1 MKLSKKKII
10 IISIVS
16 VLVIAGAVF
25 AYLYFCTDMFKSTQ
39 ELFYEYAGK
48 SAMVE
53 DSYSYQDMLEDIKVA
68 QTKSYTGTATI
79 GLEVNDKTQTS
90 SSSIMSQSQ
99 ATANILK
106 NLKLKVQTKSKPSE
120 KKAAY
125 NVALEFANNKI
136 TDFDIV
142 KTKDLYG
149 IKSNLLDS
157 NYIAVE
163 NNNLKDLFA
172 KFGANTAGIPNKIEE
187 IDLYDLL
194 YVSKEDQER
203 LTKIFTDSFKD
214 GIPASNYSKIGNVT
228 KTINGQEKNV
238 NGYSLKLSGKDME
251 NVLTNALT
259 KLKDDDRVLDLFV
272 EKTNKLM
279 DTPAI
284 KSSLDSYQTMAN
296 SKLRGSIYSKANT
309 FTIPKLTKETLKQSL
324 DQVLNQYKNS
334 SNNIANEVQVLE
346 IAVYESN
353 GKIAKLEINV
363 AGQTIMAVDYYEEN
377 GVNHAVI
384 YMPQTSSTSYYSSIP
399 SYQLVKMMDVT
410 YTVKQNGNEKK
421 ANIGIALFTNDKQ
434 VAKMSMEITQ
444 NGKVGE
450 GKNTSYSIITIE
462 TPEVDM
468 KLNIDS
474 EVEYTDNFDVQEINA
489 TNSKVLNNMSRSEI
503 EAYFTNIQKNIKN
516 MVPTMPTN
524 TNSTLFST
532 PFNTNTTIDQ
542 EKLTD
547 MINQSKEIINENSDL
562 LNNTN
567 TNFNVNQDELNKMLE
582 ESMKNI
588 YGI

>member
-79 GLEVNDKTQTS
+79 GLEVNNKTQTG

-120 KKAAY
+120 KKASY
-125 NVALEFANNKI
+125 NVALEFANNKL

-172 KFGANTAGIPNKIEE
+172 KFGVNTSVLPNKIEE
-187 IDLYDLL
+187 MDLYDLL
-194 YVSKEDQER
+194 YVSKEDQDR
-203 LTKIFTDSFKD
+203 LTKIFTDSFKE

-238 NGYSLKLSGKDME
+238 NGYSLKISGKDME
-251 NVLTNALT
+251 NVLTSILT
-259 KLKDDDRVLDLFV
+259 KLKDDDRVLDIFV

-279 DTPAI
+279 DSPAI
-284 KSSLDSYQTMAN
+284 KTSLEAYQTMAN

-309 FTIPKLTKETLKQSL
+309 FTVPKLTKETLKESL
-324 DQVLNQYKNS
+324 EQLMNQYKMNV
-334 SNNIANEVQVLE
+334 NYVGNDIQALE

-353 GKIAKLEINV
+353 GKIAKLELNV
-363 AGQTIMAVDYYEEN
+363 VGQTMMAIDYYEEN

-384 YMPQTSSTSYYSSIP
+384 YMPQTSSTSYYSYTP
-399 SYQLVKMMDVT
+399 SFQLIKMMDIA
-410 YTVKQNGNEKK
+410 YTVKQNGNEKTS
-421 ANIGIALFTNDKQ
+421 NIGMAFYANDKQ
-434 VAKMSMEITQ
+434 MAKMSIETRRI
-444 NGKVGE
+444 GKAGE
-450 GKNTSYSIITIE
+450 GKNTANSILTIE

-468 KLNIDS
+468 KLNVDS
-474 EVEYTDNFDVQEINA
+474 EVEYTDNFEVEEINA
-489 TNSKVLNNMSRSEI
+489 TNSKVLNNMSKAEI
-503 EAYFTNIQKNIKN
+503 QAYFSNIEKNLKN

-524 TNSTLFST
+524 TNSSLFNT
-532 PFNTNTTIDQ
+532 PFNTNT
-542 EKLTD
+542 EL
-547 MINQSKEIINENSDL
+547 
-562 LNNTN
+562 NTN
-567 TNFNVNQDELNKMLE
+567 TNLNVNQDDLNKMLE
-582 ESMKNI
+582 ESMKSI